1 MWGLLLLSLDGVFIV
16 QISMLSLTNFLDLLV
31 LSIPLV
37 TAYLHGR
44 QVLLKLQRKEPVAAY
59 WFNALV
65 SLAAILFALWLYSRM
80 QG

>member
-1 MWGLLLLSLDGVFIV
+1 ML
-16 QISMLSLTNFLDLLV
+16 MLSLTNLLNLLV
-31 LSIPLV
+31 LSVPLV

-44 QVLLKLQRKEPVAAY
+44 QVLLKLQRKEPVASY
-59 WFNALV
+59 LFNALV

>member
-1 MWGLLLLSLDGVFIV
+1 MF
-16 QISMLSLTNFLDLLV
+16 MLSLTNLLNLLV
-31 LSIPLV
+31 LSVPLV

-44 QVLLKLQRKEPVAAY
+44 QVLIKLQRKEPVATY
-59 WFNALV
+59 WFHVLV

>member
-1 MWGLLLLSLDGVFIV
+1 ML
-16 QISMLSLTNFLDLLV
+16 MLSLTNLLDLLV
-31 LSIPLV
+31 LSVPLV

-59 WFNALV
+59 WFHVLV

>member
-31 LSIPLV
+31 LSVPLV

-44 QVLLKLQRKEPVAAY
+44 QVLLKLQRKEPVTAY
-59 WFNALV
+59 WFHVLV

>member
-1 MWGLLLLSLDGVFIV
+1 MNIVGILIV
-16 QISMLSLTNFLDLLV
+16 QMLMLSLTNLLNLLV

-59 WFNALV
+59 WFHVLV

>member
-1 MWGLLLLSLDGVFIV
+1 ML
-16 QISMLSLTNFLDLLV
+16 MLSLTNLLNLLE
-31 LSIPLV
+31 LSVPLV

-44 QVLLKLQRKEPVAAY
+44 QVLIKLQRKEPVGAY
-59 WFNALV
+59 WFHVLV

>member
-1 MWGLLLLSLDGVFIV
+1 MNIVGILIV
-16 QISMLSLTNFLDLLV
+16 QMLMLSLTNLLNLLV
-31 LSIPLV
+31 LSVPLV

-59 WFNALV
+59 WFHVLV